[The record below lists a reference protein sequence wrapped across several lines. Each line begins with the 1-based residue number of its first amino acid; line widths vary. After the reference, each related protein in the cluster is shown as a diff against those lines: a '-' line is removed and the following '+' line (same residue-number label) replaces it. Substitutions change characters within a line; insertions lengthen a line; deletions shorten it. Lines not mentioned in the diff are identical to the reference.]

1 MSATQNP
8 SANGQD
14 GSPASNAA
22 APSASS
28 SRGNSTSSVY
38 PLQPPRLSLELEPN
52 PFEMSFKEREKTG
65 PSSNPPAA
73 NAVPQYVSTPGGRRH
88 LLPPVTAISSP
99 QSLLQSQTTPG
110 SLWMNSLRS
119 GPLSPAML
127 QGPQPSNSQVNGTE
141 VEGISRPGP
150 LSPFGQGIGRGLLT
164 PDSSTLFNP
173 PGPNTAAILGMNTDQ
188 FMSGSGL
195 TPLGLSS
202 TQPPPKDKVLAQN
215 NAPNTAQGT
224 TLFGPVDP
232 TDAANSLYMLSRSSK
247 ENNADSATAAST
259 DKTESKSKQA
269 KARPSRRKDGI
280 KKEADE
286 SSPPYR
292 IQKKRAS
299 ESSVN
304 DFKSQ
309 SPESQ
314 SPPPTGQGGS
324 RRKLTDEEKR
334 KSFLERNR
342 VAALKCR
349 QRKKQWLENLQAKVE
364 YFSSENE
371 SLNTQVATLR
381 EQVLSLKTI
390 LLQHKDCPLGGIS
403 QENFAAAINPS
414 GAPPPA
420 QQQPQQQQQDVG
432 SGQQMMP
439 GQPMPVMVPVQQH
452 QQHMAAAAA
461 AHHQGGIPV
470 NAMQS
475 QPRDFRFM

>member
-1 MSATQNP
+1 
-8 SANGQD
+8 
-14 GSPASNAA
+14 
-22 APSASS
+22 
-28 SRGNSTSSVY
+28 
-38 PLQPPRLSLELEPN
+38 
-52 PFEMSFKEREKTG
+52 MSFKEREKTG

-110 SLWMNSLRS
+110 SAWMNSLRA

-127 QGPQPSNSQVNGTE
+127 QGPQASSGQVNGTE
-141 VEGISRPGP
+141 VEGMPRPGP

-202 TQPPPKDKVLAQN
+202 TQPPPKDKILAQSN
-215 NAPNTAQGT
+215 TPNTTQGA

-247 ENNADSATAAST
+247 ENKADPAPEAST
-259 DKTESKSKQA
+259 DMTESKSKQT
-269 KARPSRRKDGI
+269 KARPARRKDGI

-292 IQKKRAS
+292 IQKKRTS
-299 ESSVN
+299 ESSAN
-304 DFKSQ
+304 DFKSE

-314 SPPPTGQGGS
+314 SPPPSAGGQGGS

-371 SLNTQVATLR
+371 SLNTQVASLR

-403 QENFAAAINPS
+403 QENFVATINSS
-414 GAPPPA
+414 GGPQQHAPPPA
-420 QQQPQQQQQDVG
+420 QQQPSQQQQQQDVG

-439 GQPMPVMVPVQQH
+439 GQPMPVMVPVQQQH

-461 AHHQGGIPV
+461 AAHHQGAIPV